1 MAIFEEVDDSASL
14 RRLYHLLALA
24 PVSLRSW
31 FAPSL
36 PENTFEQV
44 LRQSRQ
50 AAAFSLIGE
59 AFDLAVT
66 TDLHDAGTA
75 ITLRLG
81 AAGAEVETR
90 DGSMERAMVRAICE
104 IGLELSEP

>member
-59 AFDLAVT
+59 AFDFAVT
-66 TDLHDAGTA
+66 ADRHGEGAA
-75 ITLRLG
+75 ITLRLCE
-81 AAGAEVETR
+81 AGMDVEAKESSITR
-90 DGSMERAMVRAICE
+90 AIVRAVCE
-104 IGLELSEP
+104 ISLRVPEP